1 MKSGIVSL
9 VGRPNV
15 GKSTLMNHLL
25 KRHLAITS
33 NKPQTT
39 RNAIQGVYQDEEAQ
53 IVFVDTPGIHK
64 PTHKLGTYFNKEAYY
79 HMEDVDLILFLVDA
93 SLKLGPGDQYIIESL
108 KQNHVP
114 VFLVLN
120 KIDKL
125 KKEQIM
131 DKIKE
136 YMDLYPFQEIIPISA
151 LKEDNLKTLLKVMK
165 SYLKEGACYYEEG
178 DITNQ
183 STRFLLSELIREKV
197 FRLTEEE
204 IPHSVACTIESIET
218 KKNSVTIYADI
229 ITDRESIKKII
240 VGANGQMI
248 KKIGTYARE
257 DMEEMLGKKVYL
269 NLLVKVV
276 KNWRDK
282 DKYLKEFGYQDL

>member
-1 MKSGIVSL
+1 
-9 VGRPNV
+9 
-15 GKSTLMNHLL
+15 
-25 KRHLAITS
+25 
-33 NKPQTT
+33 
-39 RNAIQGVYQDEEAQ
+39 
-53 IVFVDTPGIHK
+53 
-64 PTHKLGTYFNKEAYY
+64 
-79 HMEDVDLILFLVDA
+79 
-93 SLKLGPGDQYIIESL
+93 
-108 KQNHVP
+108 
-114 VFLVLN
+114 
-120 KIDKL
+120 
-125 KKEQIM
+125 M

-257 DMEEMLGKKVYL
+257 DMEEMLGKKYI
-269 NLLVKVV
+269 
-276 KNWRDK
+276 
-282 DKYLKEFGYQDL
+282 

>member
-1 MKSGIVSL
+1 
-9 VGRPNV
+9 
-15 GKSTLMNHLL
+15 
-25 KRHLAITS
+25 
-33 NKPQTT
+33 
-39 RNAIQGVYQDEEAQ
+39 
-53 IVFVDTPGIHK
+53 
-64 PTHKLGTYFNKEAYY
+64 
-79 HMEDVDLILFLVDA
+79 
-93 SLKLGPGDQYIIESL
+93 
-108 KQNHVP
+108 
-114 VFLVLN
+114 
-120 KIDKL
+120 
-125 KKEQIM
+125 
-131 DKIKE
+131 
-136 YMDLYPFQEIIPISA
+136 
-151 LKEDNLKTLLKVMK
+151 MK